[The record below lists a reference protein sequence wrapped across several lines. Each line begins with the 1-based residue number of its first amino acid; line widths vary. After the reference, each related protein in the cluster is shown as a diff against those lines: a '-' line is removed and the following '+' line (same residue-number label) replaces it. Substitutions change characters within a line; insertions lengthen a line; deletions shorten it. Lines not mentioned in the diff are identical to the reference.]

1 MVPLLQYSQL
11 RLLLQVILHLNQ
23 LEFQMNTLSG
33 VFRVAAHI
41 FTHCFYTEIIFIML
55 TGTGL
60 LSAMIQLRGKSSTMQ
75 NWGLPKALSPHLL
88 LPMANYTLSTNKEQ
102 STLSE
107 MVLHLNNLQ
116 RYQ

>member
-55 TGTGL
+55 TGTGVS
-60 LSAMIQLRGKSSTMQ
+60 SAMNQLQGKSSIMQ
-75 NWGLPKALSPHLL
+75 NWGIPKALSLL
-88 LPMANYTLSTNKEQ
+88 RLLQMASYISSTNREQ
-102 STLSE
+102 STLSGME
-107 MVLHLNNLQ
+107 FHLINSP